1 MKKLKIYPLEPQNDW
16 GLFIDIDCCNIQEYN
31 DKYNKYKRRR
41 YKLFT
46 IYEDDE
52 YNNVLW
58 PDININYFLNLLN
71 KLWGFF
77 FNKPN
82 QNSSV

>member
-1 MKKLKIYPLEPQNDW
+1 MKNLQIYPLENDW
-16 GLFIDIDCCNIQEYN
+16 GLFIDIDCYNIREYN
-31 DKYNKYKRRR
+31 EKYDKNNKYQ

-58 PDININYFLNLLN
+58 PDIIINYFLNLLN
-71 KLWGFF
+71 KLLCCFF
-77 FNKPN
+77 QIN
-82 QNSSV
+82 

>member
-16 GLFIDIDCCNIQEYN
+16 DCCNIQEYN
-31 DKYNKYKRRR
+31 DKYNKYKRRC

-82 QNSSV
+82 HNSSV